1 MAASEGRVGGI
12 VSSFKKLG
20 ASCLEAV
27 YTRADLI
34 SIEIQEEKRRLLTA
48 LVLAVSGTFLSIITL
63 VLITLTII
71 ASVPEDWTVPVA
83 ILFCLLYLGASAFCF
98 IKLKAM
104 LQDGPRP
111 FHETINQ
118 LKKDQ
123 ACLKP

>member
-1 MAASEGRVGGI
+1 MSVPEGRTGGI
-12 VSSFKKLG
+12 VASLKKLG
-20 ASCLEAV
+20 ASCLEAL

-34 SIEIQEEKRRLLTA
+34 SIELQEEKRRLLTA
-48 LVLAVSGTFLSIITL
+48 LVLAISGTFLSIITL

-83 ILFCLLYLGASAFCF
+83 ILFCLLYLGASVLCF
-98 IKLKAM
+98 LKLKEM
-104 LQDGPRP
+104 LQEGPPP

-123 ACLKP
+123 ECLKR